1 MNTPDLS
8 GWTSNNEEP
17 RYSRAQALADG
28 ALIDVS
34 SVSKQVGYKVPV
46 AVTELVWTFLAPSER
61 DRRHGQTLHSRLRDV
76 LEALKRS
83 AEYVEALIR
92 FDVDIVDLGDRRTWR
107 LQAIISVD
115 ENGEPTVTIMFP
127 HEA

>member
-8 GWTSNNEEP
+8 GWTKNNEEP

-34 SVSKQVGYKVPV
+34 SVSKQAGFKVPV
-46 AVTELVWTFLAPSER
+46 AVTALVWTFLVPSER
-61 DRRHGQTLHSRLRDV
+61 DRRHGQTLHGRLRDV
-76 LEALKRS
+76 LKALKRS
-83 AEYVEALIR
+83 AGHDEVAVH
-92 FDVDIVDLGDRRTWR
+92 FDVDVVDLGDRHRWR
-107 LQAIISVD
+107 LQAVVSAG
-115 ENGEPTVTIMFP
+115 ERGEPVVTIMFP